1 MLGRHGRFVSGSC
14 PGDLHN
20 GLAQI
25 SPALGEAPARL
36 ARSAGAGFRLEMG

>member
-1 MLGRHGRFVSGSC
+1 MLGRHGTFVSGSC

-25 SPALGEAPARL
+25 SPAPGEAPARF
-36 ARSAGAGFRLEMG
+36 ACSAGKGFRLEMG